1 MREQLLKVEFRNI
14 ELEDALSKRD
24 KEALELNLKVRQLI
38 ETIESSKSS
47 EGLAKVSE
55 LQAEIAR
62 ER

>member
-55 LQAEIAR
+55 LQA
-62 ER
+62 